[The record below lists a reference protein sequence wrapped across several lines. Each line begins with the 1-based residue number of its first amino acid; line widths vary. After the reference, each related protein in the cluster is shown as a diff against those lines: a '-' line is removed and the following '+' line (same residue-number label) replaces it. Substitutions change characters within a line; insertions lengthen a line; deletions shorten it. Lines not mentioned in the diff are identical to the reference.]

1 MEWFLLRRQWRLW
14 LGRRGLQFP
23 DPPVFRQQ
31 CRPGLQSKPAGRG
44 SSADISGSTRK
55 FGQQVVGAEASRAG
69 PISRRTR
76 VGAVTPVFP
85 ADRYTTKIDSLDSA
99 TLRIGYAWANWL
111 LYGRIGAAWA
121 RSDLDILSGLPV
133 PGVAAS
139 SRQTL
144 TGLTGGGGVEYMLTQ
159 NVILG
164 AEYNYANLGRET
176 ITTTGVCT
184 LAACTGSAP
193 AVSLQRLERPCRR
206 ALSAGSA
213 ILFNW
218 PASARPVKHEFPS
231 VAQGVVVARRLNAE
245 KSRSSSLRSW
255 RGYPR
260 MSLRSNQAGYAAQAG
275 RVGWSGDLRRCRALN
290 VN

>member
-1 MEWFLLRRQWRLW
+1 MNKCLLGVLPAAILAIQPALAADLPYKAAPYALPVAAPTWSGFYFGANGGYGW
-14 LGRRGLQFP
+14 GGGDFSFPTSQFF
-23 DPPVFRQQ
+23 D
-31 CRPGLQSKPAGRG
+31 
-44 SSADISGSTRK
+44 SSAGQGFNPSPQGGIVGGH
-55 FGQQVVGAEASRAG
+55 FGFNTQFGPWVVGAEASLDWANLRQ
-69 PISRRTR
+69 TQ

-184 LAACTGSAP
+184 LPACAGSAP
-193 AVSLQRLERPCRR
+193 AVSLN
-206 ALSAGSA
+206 GSNVHVESVVGR
-213 ILFNW
+213 ISYLFNW
-218 PASARPVKHEFPS
+218 PAF
-231 VAQGVVVARRLNAE
+231 
-245 KSRSSSLRSW
+245 
-255 RGYPR
+255 
-260 MSLRSNQAGYAAQAG
+260 G
-275 RVGWSGDLRRCRALN
+275 R
-290 VN
+290 